1 MTYSALKIVNWL
13 RVRNN
18 AELRLDP
25 NAEELTQ
32 MKAMKLLYYIQA
44 ASLAVTGRRLFA
56 SDIVASKYGPV
67 VTEVK
72 KYYQNKRGIV
82 GDITIDQRAVQDYK
96 ELQSD
101 QMAADIIGSVYDLY
115 GHRSAYDLLE
125 SIQSEAL
132 WENIDLGQVISAED
146 MRSYYSEI
154 FVLDEKT
161 KQYI

>member
-1 MTYSALKIVNWL
+1 MTYNALKIVNWL

-44 ASLAVTGRRLFA
+44 ASLAVTGRRLFT
-56 SDIVASKYGPV
+56 SDIVASKFGPI

-72 KYYQNKRGIV
+72 KHYQNKRGIV
-82 GDITIDQRAVQDYK
+82 GDITRDQQAVQDYK

-101 QMAADIIGSVYDLY
+101 ELTADIFGSVYDLY

-125 SIQSEAL
+125 SIQAEAL
-132 WENIDLGQVISAED
+132 WENIDLGQVISDED
-146 MRSYYSEI
+146 MRSYYSKI
-154 FVLDEKT
+154 FVLDVN
-161 KQYI
+161 

>member
-72 KYYQNKRGIV
+72 KHYQNKRGFV
-82 GDITIDQRAVQDYK
+82 GDITRDQQAVQDYK

-101 QMAADIIGSVYDLY
+101 ELTADIIGSVYDLY

-125 SIQSEAL
+125 SIQAEAL
-132 WENIDLGQVISAED
+132 WENIDLGQVIPDED
-146 MRSYYSEI
+146 MMSYYSKI
-154 FVLDEKT
+154 FVLDEN
-161 KQYI
+161 

>member
-1 MTYSALKIVNWL
+1 MIL
-13 RVRNN
+13 
-18 AELRLDP
+18 
-25 NAEELTQ
+25 
-32 MKAMKLLYYIQA
+32 
-44 ASLAVTGRRLFA
+44 
-56 SDIVASKYGPV
+56 ASKYGSV

-72 KYYQNKRGIV
+72 KHYQNKHGIV
-82 GDITIDQRAVQDYK
+82 GDITRDQQAVQDYK

>member
-56 SDIVASKYGPV
+56 SDIVASKYGSV

-72 KYYQNKRGIV
+72 KHCQNKRGIV
-82 GDITIDQRAVQDYK
+82 GDITIDQWAVQDYK

-115 GHRSAYDLLE
+115 GPMTCWKAFNLRHCGKILIL
-125 SIQSEAL
+125 
-132 WENIDLGQVISAED
+132 V
-146 MRSYYSEI
+146 
-154 FVLDEKT
+154 K
-161 KQYI
+161 

>member
-32 MKAMKLLYYIQA
+32 MKAMNLLYYIQA

-56 SDIVASKYGPV
+56 SDIVASKYGSV

-72 KYYQNKRGIV
+72 KHYQEKHGIV
-82 GDITIDQRAVQDYK
+82 GDITRDQQAVQDCK

-101 QMAADIIGSVYDLY
+101 QLVADIIGSVYDLY
-115 GHRSAYDLLE
+115 GHRSAYDLQE
-125 SIQSEAL
+125 CIQSEAL
-132 WENIDLGQVISAED
+132 WENIDLGQMISVDD